1 MASHWYQDNRTILEE
16 NITANV
22 HERLYALEEQ
32 SNENKAWKR
41 LSILLISIVVL
52 FSSAAIVTNTVS
64 LSRKTCKD
72 SIILNVTQKGQNVEC
87 PYVNQNMEIIP
98 GVGVK
103 CSCNQG
109 KL

>member
-1 MASHWYQDNRTILEE
+1 MASHWYQDNRTTVEE
-16 NITANV
+16 HITANV

-41 LSILLISIVVL
+41 LSILLISLVVL
-52 FSSAAIVTNTVS
+52 FSSVAIVLNTAN

-87 PYVNQNMEIIP
+87 PYVDQSMEIIP
-98 GVGVK
+98 SVGVK

-109 KL
+109 KP